1 MRVLS
6 RTLAASA
13 AASVLGLGALTACAD
28 DEPTTGE
35 SASPSGSSADAE
47 TTAEES
53 DDPSSAES
61 SQPAQGE
68 TGPGGVRITAPGS
81 EVPIP
86 GAAVVSWDLGGEQA
100 VARIRV
106 TRFERATQK
115 VFQDWV
121 LEKDARRTTPYFARL
136 KVTNLARTDLGGL
149 VLPIYG
155 AAPDN
160 VFLSPSTFKAEFR
173 ACPDAELPE
182 KLKKGTTARSCLV
195 FLAPK
200 GDRLSGVSF
209 YPAEGVDPIAWT
221 GDATRYD
228 PTPKRDKQR

>member
-13 AASVLGLGALTACAD
+13 AVSVLGLGALTACAD

-35 SASPSGSSADAE
+35 SASPPGSSTE
-47 TTAEES
+47 PTAAGSE
-53 DDPSSAES
+53 DPSSAES
-61 SQPAQGE
+61 SESAEGE

-81 EVPIP
+81 EVAIP
-86 GAAVVSWDLGGEQA
+86 GTAVVSWDLGGEQA

-115 VFQDWV
+115 VFKDWI

-182 KLKKGTTARSCLV
+182 KLEKGRTARSCLV

-221 GDATRYD
+221 GEATRYD
-228 PTPKRDKQR
+228 PTPKKDERG